1 MLLNLPWQIFLSMH
15 LLSIFLALIKCACR
29 LEIAFGLHL
38 NLLRRYII
46 ADFLSLGT
54 HACKHIHNKI
64 FKKIQNRNLTNV
76 PPIRHLYQS
85 GSNIDKWCERF

>member
-15 LLSIFLALIKCACR
+15 LLGIFLALIKCASR

-46 ADFLSLGT
+46 ADFLSLGM
-54 HACKHIHNKI
+54 HANI
-64 FKKIQNRNLTNV
+64 FTIKYSKRSKTAT
-76 PPIRHLYQS
+76 
-85 GSNIDKWCERF
+85 

>member
-15 LLSIFLALIKCACR
+15 LLGIFLALNKCASR

-54 HACKHIHNKI
+54 HAYKHIHTKI
-64 FKKIQNRNLTNV
+64 LKKIQNRNLTNV
-76 PPIRHLYQS
+76 PPIWHLYQS

>member
-15 LLSIFLALIKCACR
+15 LLGIFLALIKCASR

-54 HACKHIHNKI
+54 HACKHIQKDPKPQLN
-64 FKKIQNRNLTNV
+64 
-76 PPIRHLYQS
+76 
-85 GSNIDKWCERF
+85 